1 MERYRMIMVA
11 GYLLMMSIMDLK
23 VKRISYAAS
32 TVCFIAIVSSFIF
45 EIIKGR
51 MPDLFSLAGVLLGV
65 ALILLSKLTDGSI
78 GMGDGIVFCLTGMV
92 LGLAGNFSLL
102 CTSLLLAGI
111 LSIVLICTRMI
122 KKSDSIP
129 FVPFVFLA
137 FGGMWLYGI

>member
-1 MERYRMIMVA
+1 
-11 GYLLMMSIMDLK
+11 MMSIMDLK

-129 FVPFVFLA
+129 FVPVVFLA